1 MPDQSPQLPSKA
13 LLRHIVGYSMGQ
25 GAMSLTFNGITAC
38 AMLYYTQA
46 LGLPFA
52 KAGAAF
58 AMGSLWDAIVDPALG
73 HLSDN
78 THTRWGRRMPYIL
91 VGGLMMA
98 ASFYMVWAVPRFV
111 ITGGHLFLYAAAMNI
126 AYRTA
131 FAVFSVPYGALG
143 FEICTDY
150 VQRSE
155 LQGIGV
161 AVSMLANL
169 AGPALGWFLFF
180 PDSKVRGGP
189 EATSVAS
196 NFLHMGTAFTI
207 ATLGFTL
214 TVVLATRRYVS
225 DTRGVVTGT
234 GNSPSAFFRDVREIV
249 TDRYLRPI
257 LIFFSTG
264 LTGTVFVGMLQMY
277 LYVYFLHLTS
287 LEKTFVH
294 GGGMVLCGLGALLG
308 KPLVRLFDKK
318 RAVCIGAAISVCADL
333 LAGLIFLG
341 RIVKPLAVVSLHGHA
356 IPIGIIVYGG
366 CDMINWLGVGIYI
379 PVIMSMVADTSE
391 VDDLQSGIRKDG
403 GYSAVFA
410 FINKLVQSAAALV
423 AGWCLALV
431 GFAPGSDT
439 QAPGAIVSLVYLTFG
454 LGAFFT
460 VLMIPFALPYPIDRE
475 FMAKVKEALAKKRKE
490 GLVRGNLV

>member
-1 MPDQSPQLPSKA
+1 MNETSPQPPSKA

-25 GAMSLTFNGITAC
+25 GAMSLTFNGIAAC
-38 AMLYYTQA
+38 SMLYYTQA

-58 AMGSLWDAIVDPALG
+58 AMGSLWDAIIDPALG

-78 THTRWGRRMPYIL
+78 THTRWGRRLPYIF

-98 ASFYMVWAVPRFV
+98 ASFYLVWAIPRFV
-111 ITGGHLFLYAAAMNI
+111 ITGGHLFLYAAAINI

-131 FAVFSVPYGALG
+131 YAVFTVPYSALG

-155 LQGIGV
+155 LQGIGF
-161 AVSMLANL
+161 AINMLANL
-169 AGPALGWFLFF
+169 AGPALGWYLFF

-207 ATLGFTL
+207 ATVGFTL
-214 TVVLATRRYVS
+214 IVVLATRRYMG

-234 GNSPSAFFRDVREIV
+234 GNSPSAFYRDVRQIL

-287 LEKTFVH
+287 LEKTIVH
-294 GGGMVLCGLGALLG
+294 GGGMVMCGLGALLS

-333 LAGLIFLG
+333 VAGLVYLG
-341 RIVKPLAVVSLHGHA
+341 RIVKPLSACSLGGHA
-356 IPIGIIVYGG
+356 IPVGVVFYGG

-379 PVIMSMVADTSE
+379 PVIMSMVADASE
-391 VDDLQSGIRKDG
+391 VDDLHSGVRKDG

-410 FINKLVQSAAALV
+410 FVNKLVQSV
-423 AGWCLALV
+423 AGMVAGVCLTLV
-431 GFAPGSDT
+431 GFVPGSDM
-439 QAPGAIVSLVYLTFG
+439 QGAGAIGGLVYLTFG

-460 VLMIPFALPYPIDRE
+460 FLMIPIALPYPVDRE
-475 FMAKVKEALAKKRKE
+475 FMAKVKAALAKRRNQ
-490 GLVRGNLV
+490 GLVPPNLV

>member
-1 MPDQSPQLPSKA
+1 MPDQSPQPPAKA

-25 GAMSLTFNGITAC
+25 GAMSLTFNGISAC

-46 LGLPFA
+46 LGLSFA

-78 THTRWGRRMPYIL
+78 THSRWGRRLPYIL
-91 VGGLMMA
+91 VGGVMMA
-98 ASFYMVWAVPRFV
+98 ASFYLVWAVPRFV
-111 ITGGHLFLYAAAMNI
+111 ITGGHLFLYAATVNI
-126 AYRTA
+126 LYRTS

-143 FEICTDY
+143 FEISTDY

-155 LQGIGV
+155 LQGIGF
-161 AVSMLANL
+161 AISMLANL
-169 AGPALGWFLFF
+169 AGPALGWYLFF

-189 EATSVAS
+189 EATSVAA

-214 TVVLATRRYVS
+214 IVVLTTRRYIS

-234 GNSPSAFFRDVREIV
+234 GNSPSAFYRDVREIL

-294 GGGMVLCGLGALLG
+294 GGGMVMCGLGALLA

-318 RAVCIGAAISVCADL
+318 RTVCIAAAISVCADL
-333 LAGLIFLG
+333 LAGLIYLG
-341 RIVKPLAVVSLHGHA
+341 GAVKPLAVWSLGGHV
-356 IPIGIIVYGG
+356 IPVGIIVYGG
-366 CDMINWLGVGIYI
+366 CDMVNWLGVGIYI
-379 PVIMSMVADTSE
+379 PVIMSMVADTAE
-391 VDDLQSGIRKDG
+391 IDDLHSGIRKDG

-410 FINKLVQSAAALV
+410 FINKLVQSAAGLI
-423 AGWCLALV
+423 AGWCLTLV
-431 GFAPGSDT
+431 GFVPGSDT
-439 QAPGAIVSLVYLTFG
+439 QGASAIGGLVYLTFG

-460 VLMIPFALPYPIDRE
+460 FLMIPIALPYPIDRD
-475 FMAKVKEALAKKRKE
+475 FMAKIKAALALRRS
-490 GLVRGNLV
+490 GRPS